1 MRETPVLPTLLPEPA
16 PTMPERKQRIVE
28 AAVRLILR
36 QGYSGTTVDQVC
48 AEAGVTK
55 GAFFHY
61 FASKEEVGQAAIAAW
76 GNAWQEIL
84 KAANLDLIAD
94 PLDRLDR
101 FFDVM
106 VETYHLPEPGIGCMI
121 GTVAQETGSSNRF
134 LGDLCETE
142 LDVWVAGVRHLLADA
157 KAAHPP
163 QVDFDP
169 ASVADFMLGV
179 VQGSLLV
186 AKTRQDRPIIIN
198 NVQHCRT
205 YILGLFGRP
214 RASLAT

>member
-1 MRETPVLPTLLPEPA
+1 MRETATALSEPESIPA
-16 PTMPERKQRIVE
+16 LPERKHRIIE

-36 QGYSGTTVDQVC
+36 QGYSGTTIDQIC

-76 GNAWQEIL
+76 GGAWQEIL
-84 KAANLDLIAD
+84 KAAHMDQIAD
-94 PLDRLDR
+94 PLDRLER
-101 FFDVM
+101 FFEVM

-121 GTVAQETGSSNRF
+121 GTVAQETGASNRR
-134 LGDLCETE
+134 LGDLCEAE
-142 LDVWVAGVRHLLADA
+142 LDVWAAGVRQLLADA
-157 KAAHPP
+157 KTAHPP
-163 QVDFDP
+163 QADFDV

-186 AKTRQDRPIIIN
+186 AKTRQDRAIIVN
-198 NVQHCRT
+198 NVRNCRA
-205 YILGLFGRP
+205 YVLGLFGHRD
-214 RASLAT
+214 ASL